1 MPGLSSVVAP
11 VFPLVVAAGPDVA
24 RKLRALGVPA
34 ARCVCSATAAG
45 PWSGVILAPRARPA
59 DVFGV
64 VDAPLLVLSD
74 ALGALPSALARFLAD
89 VHASDTRR
97 WPVSAAAERFGAAWG
112 LAPRE
117 REILRLVCEGSA
129 RCELPELL
137 GISPMTVETLIRRL
151 RERCRG
157 RRFDDLVSQVQRTV
171 TEVSG
176 ELPLSNCLVHCEAD
190 KPDKLATGS

>member
-1 MPGLSSVVAP
+1 MQQPSVVAP

-34 ARCVCSATAAG
+34 ARCVCSASAPG
-45 PWSGVILAPRARPA
+45 PWSGVIVAPRARPA

-74 ALGALPSALARFLAD
+74 APGALEPTLSRFLAE

-112 LAPRE
+112 MAPRE
-117 REILRLVCEGSA
+117 REIFRLACEGSSRIDLA
-129 RCELPELL
+129 DLL
-137 GISPMTVETLIRRL
+137 AISPSTVDTLIRRL

-157 RRFDDLVSQVQRTV
+157 RRFDDLVSQVQRAA

-176 ELPLSNCLVHCEAD
+176 EVSI
-190 KPDKLATGS
+190 PDSLTHAQAGRNRATGS

>member
-1 MPGLSSVVAP
+1 MQQPSVVAP
-11 VFPLVVAAGPDVA
+11 VFPVVVAAGPDVA

-34 ARCVCSATAAG
+34 ARCVCSATAPG

-64 VDAPLLVLSD
+64 VDAPLLVLSE
-74 ALGALPSALARFLAD
+74 APGALEPTLARFLAD

-97 WPVSAAAERFGAAWG
+97 WPVSAAAERFGAVWG

-157 RRFDDLVSQVQRTV
+157 RRFDDLVSQVQRTA
-171 TEVSG
+171 TEASG
-176 ELPLSNCLVHCEAD
+176 EMSIPDCLVPREASRSNRT
-190 KPDKLATGS
+190 ATGS